1 MIKLD
6 VRVYMLQQK
15 QIVGV
20 MILNQLMVLG
30 LHGFTIQRV
39 EHVKQA
45 WKWISNL
52 KHEYKD
58 MFLMYLLIMMLIFHL
73 KVTTYQFKF

>member
-1 MIKLD
+1 
-6 VRVYMLQQK
+6 MLQQK

-39 EHVKQA
+39 EHVKKGL
-45 WKWISNL
+45 WSKMSYL
-52 KHEYKD
+52 KN
-58 MFLMYLLIMMLIFHL
+58 
-73 KVTTYQFKF
+73 

>member
-39 EHVKQA
+39 EHVK
-45 WKWISNL
+45 
-52 KHEYKD
+52 
-58 MFLMYLLIMMLIFHL
+58 
-73 KVTTYQFKF
+73 KVYGVK

>member
-39 EHVKQA
+39 EHVEK
-45 WKWISNL
+45 
-52 KHEYKD
+52 
-58 MFLMYLLIMMLIFHL
+58 
-73 KVTTYQFKF
+73 KVYGAK